1 MKIYRADDVSLS
13 KWIAEAS
20 QAVNKIKS
28 GFSLCRTLA
37 VSDAMAGH
45 GRLSLPA
52 PTLGYCQTQPPLVDA
67 PTELK
72 VRSVHREGAKQVTV
86 QGGVKQLPRW
96 SPSIDTRSALLK
108 MK

>member
-1 MKIYRADDVSLS
+1 MKIHKADDVSLS

-52 PTLGYCQTQPPLVDA
+52 STLCYRQTQPPLVDA
-67 PTELK
+67 PTEFK
-72 VRSVHREGAKQVTV
+72 VRGVHGEGTK
-86 QGGVKQLPRW
+86 
-96 SPSIDTRSALLK
+96 
-108 MK
+108 